1 MKAIIADDEDL
12 ARDLIKNFLQKYN
25 NIEIVT
31 ECCDGFSTVKAI
43 NEHKPE
49 IVFLDVQMPK
59 LTGFEVLELLEHK
72 PIIIFTTAYDEYAVK
87 AFELNAID
95 YLLKPFSQ
103 ERFDKAIS
111 KAFSVLNANLP
122 QPESKT
128 SNLETYIDENTALI
142 ERIVIKKASQ
152 LIVVPIENIYYIESQ
167 DDYVMIYDEK
177 ANYLK
182 QKTMKYFESIL
193 DKEKFIRIHRSYI
206 VNIEKIQKL
215 ELYEKDS
222 YLVILK
228 NGVQLKASR
237 SGYQNL
243 KVLFK

>member
-12 ARDLIKNFLQKYN
+12 ARDLVKSFLQKHS
-25 NIEIVT
+25 NIEIIA
-31 ECCDGFSTVKAI
+31 ECADGFNAVKAI
-43 NEHKPE
+43 HELKPD

-59 LTGFEVLELLEHK
+59 LTGFEVLELLEYK
-72 PIIIFTTAYDEYAVK
+72 PIIIFTTAYDEFAVK

-103 ERFDKAIS
+103 ERFDKAIA
-111 KAFSVLNANLP
+111 KALSIKQANIP
-122 QPESKT
+122 QQESKT
-128 SNLETYIDENTALI
+128 QNLESYIDENTSLI
-142 ERIVIKKASQ
+142 ERVVIKKASQ
-152 LIVVPIENIYYIESQ
+152 LIVIPVENINYIESQ

-177 ANYLK
+177 SNYLK
-182 QKTMKYFESIL
+182 QKTMKYFESVL

-206 VNIEKIQKL
+206 VNIEKIQKV

-237 SGYQNL
+237 NGYQNL

>member
-1 MKAIIADDEDL
+1 M
-12 ARDLIKNFLQKYN
+12 
-25 NIEIVT
+25 
-31 ECCDGFSTVKAI
+31 
-43 NEHKPE
+43 
-49 IVFLDVQMPK
+49 
-59 LTGFEVLELLEHK
+59 
-72 PIIIFTTAYDEYAVK
+72 
-87 AFELNAID
+87 
-95 YLLKPFSQ
+95 LKPFSQ
-103 ERFDKAIS
+103 ESFDKAIS
-111 KAFSVLNANLP
+111 KALSILQTNLP
-122 QPESKT
+122 QPESKI
-128 SNLETYIDENTALI
+128 SNLESYIDENTALI

-182 QKTMKYFESIL
+182 QKTMKYFESVL
-193 DKEKFIRIHRSYI
+193 DKEKYIRIHRSYI

-228 NGVQLKASR
+228 NEVQLKASR

>member
-12 ARDLIKNFLQKYN
+12 ARDLVRSFLQKHN
-25 NIEIVT
+25 NIEIIA
-31 ECCDGFSTVKAI
+31 ECADGFTTVKAI
-43 NEHKPE
+43 HELKPD

-59 LTGFEVLELLEHK
+59 LTGFEVLELLEYK
-72 PIIIFTTAYDEYAVK
+72 PIIIFTTAYDEFAVK

-103 ERFDKAIS
+103 ERFDKAIAKVS
-111 KAFSVLNANLP
+111 SILQTNIP
-122 QPESKT
+122 QLESKT
-128 SNLETYIDENTALI
+128 HNLENYIDDNTTLI
-142 ERIVIKKASQ
+142 ERVVIKKGSQ
-152 LIVVPIENIYYIESQ
+152 LIVVQVENINYIESQ
-167 DDYVMIYDEK
+167 DDYVMIYDDK
-177 ANYLK
+177 SNYLK
-182 QKTMKYFESIL
+182 QKTMKYFESVL

-206 VNIEKIQKL
+206 VNIEKIQKV

-243 KVLFK
+243 KMLFK

>member
-12 ARDLIKNFLQKYN
+12 ARDLVKSFLQKHS
-25 NIEIVT
+25 NIEIIA
-31 ECCDGFSTVKAI
+31 ECADGFNAVKAI
-43 NEHKPE
+43 HELKPD

-59 LTGFEVLELLEHK
+59 LTGFEVLELLEYK
-72 PIIIFTTAYDEYAVK
+72 PIIIFTTAYDEFAVK

-103 ERFDKAIS
+103 ERFDKAIA
-111 KAFSVLNANLP
+111 KALSIQQTNIP
-122 QPESKT
+122 QQENKT
-128 SNLETYIDENTALI
+128 QNLESYIDENTSLI
-142 ERIVIKKASQ
+142 ERVVIKKASQ
-152 LIVVPIENIYYIESQ
+152 LIVIPVENINYIESQ

-177 ANYLK
+177 NNYLK
-182 QKTMKYFESIL
+182 QKTMKYFESVL

-206 VNIEKIQKL
+206 VNIEKIQKV

-228 NGVQLKASR
+228 NGTQLKASR